1 MRAGELRQRITL
13 QKPVQTRSSFNE
25 LVTSYTDVATVWAAV
40 EWEYGRR
47 YLEASQLNA
56 EVAGII
62 RIRYRSDIKPEWRLK
77 YGDRY
82 IQILSIANVRERDQ
96 ELQLNCKEAQD

>member
-1 MRAGELRQRITL
+1 MRAGELRNRITL
-13 QKPVQTRSSFNE
+13 QKPTHSRNSFNE
-25 LVTSYTDVATVWAAV
+25 LVASYADVATVWAAID
-40 EWEYGRR
+40 WQSGRR

-56 EVAGII
+56 EVQGVI
-62 RIRYRSDIKPEWRLK
+62 RIRFRSDIKPEWRLK

-82 IQILSIANVRERDQ
+82 IQILSIANIRERDR

>member
-1 MRAGELRQRITL
+1 MRAGELNNRIIL
-13 QKPVQTRSSFNE
+13 QKPTQSRASFGDMTTTF
-25 LVTSYTDVATVWAAV
+25 VDVATVWAAI
-40 EWEYGRR
+40 EWQSGRR
-47 YLEASQLNA
+47 FESAKQLNS
-56 EVAGII
+56 EVQGVI

-82 IQILSIANVRERDQ
+82 IQILSIANVYERDR